1 MLSLNPID
9 AREEEIARICRSG
22 PEREALQQHLKEI
35 VEGAVF
41 KGSHRSAQFLSFIV
55 EQAMAGHFD
64 SLKER
69 VIGAELFGRSP
80 AYDTGEDA
88 IVRVTAS
95 DVRKRL
101 LQHYGKYGDTSEY
114 RISLP
119 LGSYLPEIKR
129 ESRKETTANLEK
141 PDKPQ
146 DEAPTEAVAQTDL
159 PKKQSS
165 GLHRWWALLLPALVI
180 AVALTVWIAPHWRND
195 PTPRNTL
202 PWSAFLQSP
211 RSTWLIISDPGIA
224 AVQDLTGRSISV
236 ADYANRNYI
245 PQSGT
250 LPQEVVSNSHLLLLG
265 ENASAIDTPIAL
277 QLAAMMRNASGNLGV
292 HAARSIKLADLKTD
306 DNFILLGSPR
316 SNPWFS
322 LFDNQLDFR
331 FVFDGA
337 TRQEAVHNQRPRAH
351 EQAMYLPTAMG
362 GGTGDSYAII
372 ALVHNVDQNGQVL
385 LLAGANAEG
394 TQAAANFVTNLP
406 RLSTTLRDCGVH
418 AGNDKTQRFE
428 LLLRLST
435 MAGSPND
442 VSVTACHLL
451 GNTP

>member
-1 MLSLNPID
+1 ML
-9 AREEEIARICRSG
+9 
-22 PEREALQQHLKEI
+22 
-35 VEGAVF
+35 F
-41 KGSHRSAQFLSFIV
+41 
-55 EQAMAGHFD
+55 
-64 SLKER
+64 
-69 VIGAELFGRSP
+69 
-80 AYDTGEDA
+80 
-88 IVRVTAS
+88 
-95 DVRKRL
+95 
-101 LQHYGKYGDTSEY
+101 
-114 RISLP
+114 
-119 LGSYLPEIKR
+119 
-129 ESRKETTANLEK
+129 SR
-141 PDKPQ
+141 
-146 DEAPTEAVAQTDL
+146 APV
-159 PKKQSS
+159 
-165 GLHRWWALLLPALVI
+165 
-180 AVALTVWIAPHWRND
+180 
-195 PTPRNTL
+195 
-202 PWSAFLQSP
+202 
-211 RSTWLIISDPGIA
+211 
-224 AVQDLTGRSISV
+224 
-236 ADYANRNYI
+236 
-245 PQSGT
+245 
-250 LPQEVVSNSHLLLLG
+250 
-265 ENASAIDTPIAL
+265 
-277 QLAAMMRNASGNLGV
+277 
-292 HAARSIKLADLKTD
+292 IKLADLKTD